1 MRNINNLVKRYE
13 NLTELENTTSE
24 DFLGASSFYLLNDG
38 RYLNTESFDG
48 IRANDHRIIF
58 GATRIN
64 SYDNKAWHKLQ
75 CNYQLIRIIPECNM
89 LMIDTKQII
98 TREQQQ
104 KINELIN
111 YYDFTIEY
119 YIN

>member
-1 MRNINNLVKRYE
+1 MRNIENLIKRYE
-13 NLTELENTTSE
+13 NLTELKNTVSE

-75 CNYQLIRIIPECNM
+75 CNYQLIRIVPECSI
-89 LMIDTKQII
+89 LMIDSKQII
-98 TREQQQ
+98 TREQQR

>member
-1 MRNINNLVKRYE
+1 MRNIENLIKRYE
-13 NLTELENTTSE
+13 NLTELKNTVSE

-75 CNYQLIRIIPECNM
+75 CNYQLIRIVPECSI
-89 LMIDTKQII
+89 LMIDSKQII

>member
-13 NLTELENTTSE
+13 NLTELEGTVSE

-75 CNYQLIRIIPECNM
+75 CNYQLIRIVPECSI
-89 LMIDTKQII
+89 LMIDSKQII

>member
-1 MRNINNLVKRYE
+1 MRNINNWVKRYE
-13 NLTELENTTSE
+13 NLTELKNTVSE

-75 CNYQLIRIIPECNM
+75 CNYQLIRIVPECSI
-89 LMIDTKQII
+89 LMIDSKQII

-111 YYDFTIEY
+111 YYGFTIEY

>member
-13 NLTELENTTSE
+13 NLTELKNTVSE

-75 CNYQLIRIIPECNM
+75 CNYQLIRIVPECSI
-89 LMIDTKQII
+89 LMIDSKQII

-111 YYDFTIEY
+111 YYGFTIEY